1 MGTVTKSITI
11 QEGVGSK
18 SGKPYSALKVVIGD
32 YETLLFPT
40 KFEMR
45 YLKTVLGASSV
56 APQPPTVAEATD
68 TDKADAFLNDPV
80 EPFNNDASIV

>member
-45 YLKTVLGASSV
+45 YLKTVLGASAV

-68 TDKADAFLNDPV
+68 PEKADAFLNEPV
-80 EPFNNDASIV
+80 EPFKNDASIV